1 MYLSRTSPAG
11 EACCATAVLIELR
24 VKNYAV
30 IEDLS
35 LRLEPGLATLTGET
49 GAGKSI
55 IVGALSL
62 VLGERATTEVIRAG
76 EDRATVEAL
85 FDAGDR
91 EHLQARCDEAG
102 IELADGLLVL
112 KREVNASGR
121 SRAWINGSPVTAALT
136 GEFGQLLVDLHGQHE
151 HQALLH
157 TGPQREILD
166 AYGGAT
172 SLAAE
177 LHECWTELS
186 QVRRRREEVEERRRR
201 TEERVDLLRHQ
212 VEEIEA
218 AGLEAPD
225 EDLKLA
231 DEERRLAHAEEL
243 LERAQRLHEVIYA
256 GDDSLHERSGK
267 LRRELDALARIDP
280 TAEERFAEL
289 LDSAI
294 YTLQELG
301 ERLGAYRESVDLS
314 PEALDRVR
322 RRIDTLYRL
331 KSKYGPTLEAVIAA
345 GAQAR
350 SELDGLDLAGFE
362 LEELSRQEA
371 ETAERLEGLA
381 AKLSSSRAKA
391 AKALAKEV
399 GGMLPELGMPDGR
412 FEVALAERSTIA
424 STGAEEVEFR
434 VTLNKGFEPRALA
447 RVASGGELSRV
458 MLALKTI
465 LARLDRTPTLIFDEI
480 DAGIG
485 GIVGQKVAERLK
497 LVAGHH
503 QVFVITHLPQIAAV
517 ADHHLLVSKGSSGLR
532 TATQVSELEGEER
545 VRDLARM
552 LGGDP
557 EREESIEHARA
568 LLDRGAGG

>member
-1 MYLSRTSPAG
+1 MLT
-11 EACCATAVLIELR
+11 ELR

-35 LRLEPGLATLTGET
+35 LRLEPGLVTLTGET

-76 EDRATVEAL
+76 EDRATVEAV
-85 FDAGDR
+85 FDVSGR
-91 EHLQARCDEAG
+91 EDLQARCDEAG

-112 KREVNASGR
+112 KREVNSSGR
-121 SRAWINGSPVTAALT
+121 SRAWINGSPATATLT
-136 GEFGQLLVDLHGQHE
+136 GEFGQVLVDLHGQHE

-157 TGPQREILD
+157 AGPQREILD
-166 AYGGAT
+166 AYGGVT
-172 SLAAE
+172 PLAAE
-177 LHECWTELS
+177 LHECWTQLS
-186 QVRRRREEVEERRRR
+186 QVRRTRQELEERRRR
-201 TEERVDLLRHQ
+201 TEERVDFLRHQ

-218 AGLEAPD
+218 ASLEALD

-243 LERAQRLHEVIYA
+243 LERAERLHEAVYA

-267 LRRELDALARIDP
+267 LRRELDALARIDAA
-280 TAEERFAEL
+280 AEESFREL
-289 LDSAI
+289 LDTAF

-301 ERLGAYRESVDLS
+301 ERLGAYRDAVDLS
-314 PEALDRVR
+314 PEALERVR

-362 LEELSRQEA
+362 LEELGRQESEA
-371 ETAERLEGLA
+371 AGRLEQLA
-381 AKLSSSRAKA
+381 AKLSVARAKA
-391 AKALAKEV
+391 SKTLAAEV
-399 GGMLPELGMPDGR
+399 DGILPELGMPDGR
-412 FEVALAERSTIA
+412 FEVALLDRPSIA

-497 LVAGHH
+497 VVAGHH
-503 QVFVITHLPQIAAV
+503 QVFVITHLPQIAAM
-517 ADHHLLVSKGSSGLR
+517 ADHHLLVSKGSMGER
-532 TATQVSELEGEER
+532 TATRVSELDGEDR

-557 EREESIEHARA
+557 EREESLEHARA
-568 LLDRGAGG
+568 LLGRSVDS